1 MTSKLSPS
9 LLPSGSNGVA
19 DGVNGVTDGVN

>member
-1 MTSKLSPS
+1 MTSKLSLI
-9 LLPSGSNGVA
+9 LLPSGSKGVA